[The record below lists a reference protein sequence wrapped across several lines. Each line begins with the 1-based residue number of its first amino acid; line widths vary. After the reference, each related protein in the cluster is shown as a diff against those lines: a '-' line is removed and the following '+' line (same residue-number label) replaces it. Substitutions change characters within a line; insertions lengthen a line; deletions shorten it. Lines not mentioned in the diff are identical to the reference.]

1 MTDNSTKTTSDAATK
16 TVNDYVQKI
25 KSEKQKL
32 IDTLTKEEMV
42 NLIFKQN
49 NLMAQ
54 QSSQMLDIVDMANNI
69 ENSVRKEAVIKCNE
83 KIQNTCGS
91 RSNTGSNTS
100 SNSEN
105 QKKLNSYNHAMR
117 THVILLILL
126 VVVIL
131 WLIYHHMCAK
141 N

>member
-1 MTDNSTKTTSDAATK
+1 MTEISTKTTNTPTSDAATK

-25 KSEKQKL
+25 NSEKQKL

-69 ENSVRKEAVIKCNE
+69 ENSVRKDAALKCNK
-83 KIQNTCGS
+83 KIQDTCGLKS
-91 RSNTGSNTS
+91 TPETNT
-100 SNSEN
+100 EN
-105 QKKLNSYNHAMR
+105 QLNSYKHAMR
-117 THVILLILL
+117 THIVLLILL

-131 WLIYHHMCAK
+131 WLIYHHMC
-141 N
+141 